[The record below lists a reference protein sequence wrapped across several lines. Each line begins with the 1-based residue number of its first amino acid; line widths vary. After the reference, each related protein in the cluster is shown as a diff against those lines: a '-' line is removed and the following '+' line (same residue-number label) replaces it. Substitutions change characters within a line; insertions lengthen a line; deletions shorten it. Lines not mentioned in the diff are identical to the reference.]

1 MTAPKPLVP
10 GALGLAMARVY
21 TAEVARRNRAFD
33 AGRGV
38 VELDAP
44 VISVGNLS
52 VGGTGKTPMVM
63 WVVQRLMG
71 MGQRPVIAMRG
82 YGAKRGGM
90 SDEQAEYSA
99 RIPGIPVVAQPDRVA
114 GLRAVRERFDCVV
127 LDDGFQHRRIA
138 RDADIVLVDATRDVF
153 ADRCLPAGWL
163 REPVA
168 SLARADAVVVTRCDL
183 TAPSSVETIEAR
195 IRSHAPGALV
205 ARARH
210 RWIGVEI
217 DSEAEGSAATE
228 DVEWLAGKSVVV
240 ACGIANP
247 QALFAQVE
255 GCGARIA
262 ARVAMRDHARWT
274 DEDMA
279 RVRRAVAGGVDAVVV
294 TMKDW
299 VKVRGRTGAW
309 GVPVARPVVDMDL
322 GASEH
327 AMCVLIAEAV
337 GIDIADIMSA

>member
-10 GALGLAMARVY
+10 GGLGLAMARVY
-21 TAEVARRNRAFD
+21 AAEVARRNRAFD

-38 VELDAP
+38 VRLDAP

-63 WVVQRLMG
+63 WVVQRLREMG
-71 MGQRPVIAMRG
+71 RHPAIAMRG

-99 RIPGIPVVAQPDRVA
+99 RVPGVPVVAQPDRVA
-114 GLRAVRERFDCVV
+114 GLREVRGRFDCVV
-127 LDDGFQHRRIA
+127 LDDGFQHRRVA

-163 REPVA
+163 REPVS
-168 SLARADAVVVTRCDL
+168 SLGRADAVVVTRCDL
-183 TAPSSVETIEAR
+183 AGREAVGAMEAR

-210 RWIGVEI
+210 RWVGLEI
-217 DSEAEGSAATE
+217 DASAGGSAATE
-228 DVEWLAGKSVVV
+228 GVEWLAGRPVVV

-247 QALFAQVE
+247 GAFAAQVE

-262 ARVAMRDHARWT
+262 ARVVLRDHARWT
-274 DEDMA
+274 DEDIA
-279 RVRRAVAGGVDAVVV
+279 RVERAVRGSVDAVVV

-299 VKVRGRTGAW
+299 VKLRGRTGIW
-309 GVPVARPVVDMDL
+309 GVPTARPVVEMDL
-322 GASEH
+322 GASAD
-327 AMCVLIAEAV
+327 AMRVLIAGAV
-337 GIDIADIMSA
+337 GIDSADIMSA